1 MQHVMHAATQFP
13 TVVFTFLL
21 GLLALY
27 WLLVIVRIAP
37 LELFERDS
45 LKEDHLASTLVSL
58 GFAGVPAT
66 LALTIILLI
75 AGGLTLAI
83 EILVLSFLPLGML
96 RIPVGVL
103 VLWGTLALASPLAA
117 AICQA
122 MHRGLHRYRPFTRRC
137 LLGETVV
144 VTECQGAGEVA
155 EGVLDNEPNAVVKLH
170 SKTGA
175 LPMQGQRRVLVKYL
189 AAEGA
194 YRSVSEQ
201 AYLETRIRLNKMRLR
216 QKQKHSH
223 ASHYSTS
230 H

>member
-1 MQHVMHAATQFP
+1 MQHVIHAAMQFP
-13 TVVFTFLL
+13 SIVFTFLL

-27 WLLVIVRIAP
+27 WLLVIIRIAP

-75 AGGLTLAI
+75 AGAFTLAV
-83 EILVLSFLPLGML
+83 EILVLSLLPLGML

-103 VLWGTLALASPLAA
+103 VLWGSLVIASPVAA
-117 AICQA
+117 ALCQA
-122 MHRGLHRYRPFTRRC
+122 LHRGLHRYRPFTRRC

-144 VTECQGAGEVA
+144 VKECQGGGEVA
-155 EGVLDNEPNAVVKLH
+155 FAVLDNEPNGAVKLL
-170 SKTGA
+170 SKA
-175 LPMQGQRRVLVKYL
+175 DSLPVQGERRVLVKYL
-189 AAEGA
+189 PPEGA

-201 AYLETRIRLNKMRLR
+201 EYLETRTRLSKLRLS
-216 QKQKHSH
+216 QKERSSARYS
-223 ASHYSTS
+223 ASH
-230 H
+230 